1 MLVAHVDHLEVV
13 LQLAHSEVG
22 EEEALGHV
30 LPRGE
35 GDAEAGEEAGQHGGV
50 GGEAAVGGDD
60 GEVGVEG
67 VVAVLPQG
75 PGQVRP
81 LVHDTL

>member
-1 MLVAHVDHLEVV
+1 MLVSHIDHLEGV
-13 LQLAHSEVG
+13 LHLGHGEVG
-22 EEEALGHV
+22 EEEALGHL
-30 LPRGE
+30 LPGGE

-50 GGEAAVGGDD
+50 GGEAAIGGDD